1 MNHKRENMNLHLSKT
16 AFALVSLSAI
26 FQAISM
32 DKDKELG
39 DAIAGFEKE
48 TVAKI
53 VHSGQANVNARWMG
67 MQMLMVVP
75 HMYGTQD
82 ICKKFPEKEARKKMG
97 YEIAQILLDAGADP
111 NSKDNNL
118 GLTVLHKAVIEKDVA
133 LAKLLLERGAHVNC
147 ATTSGRTP
155 LMLAARHSTQLLELL
170 LTHNADPFLKN
181 DAQETAL
188 DIAQQSNIAVAILT
202 KAMSKNNSH
211 INCHAPS

>member
-1 MNHKRENMNLHLSKT
+1 MNLHLSKT

-75 HMYGTQD
+75 HMYG
-82 ICKKFPEKEARKKMG
+82 
-97 YEIAQILLDAGADP
+97 IA
-111 NSKDNNL
+111 NFFK
-118 GLTVLHKAVIEKDVA
+118 
-133 LAKLLLERGAHVNC
+133 
-147 ATTSGRTP
+147 
-155 LMLAARHSTQLLELL
+155 
-170 LTHNADPFLKN
+170 
-181 DAQETAL
+181 
-188 DIAQQSNIAVAILT
+188 
-202 KAMSKNNSH
+202 
-211 INCHAPS
+211 